1 MSNIWDD
8 YQKTVD
14 EDALQKDIKEAR
26 KNTFE
31 DLPKGKYH
39 VEMNKLEMKMSK
51 TGKPMVSVSMKVIDG
66 EHKGRLMFMNRVIG
80 GTKNDAR
87 MIAGIETWL
96 SKLEAEDDSGELID
110 VKFKDYPQF
119 ADLVMDIAE
128 ALGDMGL
135 QYDVDYDDK
144 AFNSIDILGVLE

>member
-14 EDALQKDIKEAR
+14 EDELQKDIKEAR

-31 DLPKGKYH
+31 NLPKGNYH

-51 TGKPMVSVSMKVIDG
+51 TGKPMVSISMKVIDG

-96 SKLEAEDDSGELID
+96 SELEAEDDRGEL
-110 VKFKDYPQF
+110 VNVHFLTYPQF

-128 ALGDMGL
+128 ALDDMGL
-135 QYDVDYDDK
+135 QYEVEYDDK
-144 AFNSIDILGVLE
+144 AFNSIEIVRVLD

>member
-14 EDALQKDIKEAR
+14 EDELQKDIKEAR

-31 DLPKGKYH
+31 DLPKGNYN

-51 TGKPMVSVSMKVIDG
+51 TGKPMVSISMKVIEG

-96 SKLEAEDDSGELID
+96 SELEAEDDSGELID
-110 VKFKDYPQF
+110 VHFRTYPQF

-128 ALGDMGL
+128 ALDDMGL
-135 QYDVDYDDK
+135 QYEVEYDDK
-144 AFNSIDILGVLE
+144 AFNSIEIVRILD

>member
-1 MSNIWDD
+1 
-8 YQKTVD
+8 
-14 EDALQKDIKEAR
+14 
-26 KNTFE
+26 
-31 DLPKGKYH
+31 
-39 VEMNKLEMKMSK
+39 
-51 TGKPMVSVSMKVIDG
+51 
-66 EHKGRLMFMNRVIG
+66 MFMNRVIG

-96 SKLEAEDDSGELID
+96 SKLEAEDDDGELID
-110 VKFKDYPQF
+110 VKFRDYPQF

-128 ALGDMGL
+128 ALDDMGL

>member
-8 YQKTVD
+8 YQKTVNED
-14 EDALQKDIKEAR
+14 ELQKDIKEAR
-26 KNTFE
+26 KSTFE
-31 DLPKGKYH
+31 DLPKGNYH

-51 TGKPMVSVSMKVIDG
+51 TGKPMVSISMKVIDG
-66 EHKGRLMFMNRVIG
+66 EKKGRLMFMNRVIG

-96 SKLEAEDDSGELID
+96 SELEAEDDSGELID
-110 VKFKDYPQF
+110 VHFRTYPQF

-128 ALGDMGL
+128 ALDDMGL
-135 QYDVDYDDK
+135 QYEVEYDDM
-144 AFNSIDILGVLE
+144 AFNSIEIVRVLD